1 MMIRPLFLL
10 HYKTFKKLPHAQL
23 DKDFQ
28 DQNVLIVHLA
38 VKRVHRILHVH
49 PACPQNFYYQ
59 KRLVH
64 AQLVH
69 TTVRQMIVILVVQNS
84 TMIQKLKLA

>member
-1 MMIRPLFLL
+1 MKIRPLFLL
-10 HYKTFKKLPHAQL
+10 HFKIFKKLPHAQL

-49 PACPQNFYYQ
+49 LACPVNFYYL
-59 KRLVH
+59 KGLVH

-84 TMIQKLKLA
+84 SMIQQLKNA